1 MKNPLV
7 SIVLPTWNRSHLL
20 EGALLCI
27 LKQTY
32 KNFEII
38 VADDGSTD
46 DTAEIMAQLLK
57 KFNDP
62 RIHFIRSEQHI
73 KGAAI
78 RRIAMQAARG
88 DYIASQ
94 DDDDFWE
101 PTFLEEQIKN
111 LESLPKEYGLSYV
124 SYWRCLSE
132 KKKVLMPP
140 KNMSPLSGDLYGGPL
155 LKNNYFPFQTGVFR
169 REVLDTV
176 GFPDDKLFALS
187 DWDMW
192 IRIAKKYKIAHIDKP
207 LFTWNY
213 TPKSNTRDPEKIWL
227 VINAR
232 KRILEK
238 FKEDIISFGYVK
250 DHMSRLADLLMQAGD
265 SAQARRHLIYGIR
278 KNPLSLILWFKLAA
292 TFLGTTGYQTVQHYW
307 RSRKNKMIGI
317 FKRTVKLF

>member
-20 EGALLCI
+20 EGALAGI
-27 LKQTY
+27 LQQTY

-46 DTAEIMAQLLK
+46 DTPQTMARLLK

-62 RIHFIRSEQHI
+62 RFRFLRSEKHVG
-73 KGAAI
+73 GAAI
-78 RRIAMQAARG
+78 RRMAMQEAKG
-88 DYIASQ
+88 EYIASQ

-101 PTFLEEQIKN
+101 PAFLEEQVRN
-111 LESLPKEYGLSYV
+111 LESLPHEYGLSYV
-124 SYWRCLSE
+124 AYWRCLSE
-132 KKKVLMPP
+132 TKKVLMPS
-140 KNMSPLSGDLYGGPL
+140 KHISPQSGDLYGGPI

-169 REVLDTV
+169 REVLETI
-176 GFPDDKLFALS
+176 GYPDDELLALS

-213 TPKSNTRDPEKIWL
+213 TPKSNTRDPQKIWL

-238 FKEDIISFGYVK
+238 FREDIVRFGYFG
-250 DHMSRLADLLMQAGD
+250 DHMSRLADLLIQAGD
-265 SAQARRHLIYGIR
+265 LAQARRYLLAGIR
-278 KNPLSLILWFKLAA
+278 NKPLSFILWLKLAT
-292 TFLGTTGYQTVQHYW
+292 TFLGITGYQAAQHY
-307 RSRKNKMIGI
+307 R
-317 FKRTVKLF
+317 RTSHFLR

>member
-20 EGALLCI
+20 EQALAGI
-27 LKQTY
+27 RRQTY
-32 KNFEII
+32 QNFEII

-46 DTAEIMAQLLK
+46 DTPRVMASLLK

-62 RIHFIRSEQHI
+62 RIHFIRSGQHV

-101 PTFLEEQIKN
+101 PTFLEEQVNN
-111 LESLPKEYGLSYV
+111 LELLPKEYGLSYV

-140 KNMSPLSGDLYGGPL
+140 KNISPLSGNLYGGPL

-169 REVLDTV
+169 REVLETV
-176 GFPDDKLFALS
+176 GYPDDELFALS

-213 TPKSNTRDPEKIWL
+213 TPKSNTRDPKKIWL

-238 FKEDIISFGYVK
+238 FKEDIIRFGYVK
-250 DHMSRLADLLMQAGD
+250 DHMSRLADLLIQAGD
-265 SAQARRHLIYGIR
+265 SAQARRHLMYGIR
-278 KNPLSLILWFKLAA
+278 KNPFSLVLWLKLAA
-292 TFLGTTGYQTVQHYW
+292 TFLGITRYQTIQHY
-307 RSRKNKMIGI
+307 R
-317 FKRTVKLF
+317 RTSFLKKIKI

>member
-1 MKNPLV
+1 MRNPLV

-20 EGALLCI
+20 EQALAGI
-27 LKQTY
+27 RQQTY

-46 DTAEIMAQLLK
+46 DTPHMMSLLLE

-62 RIHFIRSEQHI
+62 RIRFIRSEEHVG
-73 KGAAI
+73 GAAI
-78 RRIAMQAARG
+78 RRIAMQEARG
-88 DYIASQ
+88 EYIASQ

-101 PTFLEEQIKN
+101 LTFLEEQVRN

-132 KKKVLMPP
+132 TKKVLMPS
-140 KNMSPLSGDLYGGPL
+140 KYISPRSGDLYGGPI

-169 REVLDTV
+169 REVLETV
-176 GFPDDKLFALS
+176 GYPDDELLALS

-213 TPKSNTRDPEKIWL
+213 TPKSNTRDPKKIWL

-238 FKEDIISFGYVK
+238 FKEDIIRFGYVK

-265 SAQARRHLIYGIR
+265 SAQARRYLVYGIR
-278 KNPLSLILWFKLAA
+278 KNPSSLILWLKLAT
-292 TFLGTTGYQTVQHYW
+292 TFLGATHYPIIQHY
-307 RSRKNKMIGI
+307 R
-317 FKRTVKLF
+317 RTSFLKKIKI

>member
-1 MKNPLV
+1 MRNPLV

-20 EGALLCI
+20 EQALTDI
-27 LKQTY
+27 LRQTY

-38 VADDGSTD
+38 MADDGSTD
-46 DTAEIMAQLLK
+46 DTPQVVAQLLK
-57 KFNDP
+57 KINDP
-62 RIHFIRSEQHI
+62 RIRFIRSEKHVG
-73 KGAAI
+73 GAAI
-78 RRIAMQAARG
+78 RRMAMQEAKG
-88 DYIASQ
+88 EYIASQ
-94 DDDDFWE
+94 DDDDLWE
-101 PTFLEEQIKN
+101 SAFLEDQVHN

-140 KNMSPLSGDLYGGPL
+140 KNMSPLSGNLYGGPL

-169 REVLDTV
+169 REVLETV
-176 GFPDDKLFALS
+176 GYPDDELFALS

-213 TPKSNTRDPEKIWL
+213 TPKSNTRDPKKIWL

-238 FKEDIISFGYVK
+238 FKEDIIRFGYVK
-250 DHMSRLADLLMQAGD
+250 DHMSRLADLLIQAED
-265 SAQARRHLIYGIR
+265 SAQARRYLLAGIY
-278 KNPLSLILWFKLAA
+278 KSPLSLILWLKLAA
-292 TFLGTTGYQTVQHYW
+292 TFLGTRHYQAIQHY
-307 RSRKNKMIGI
+307 RRTSF
-317 FKRTVKLF
+317 FKKIKI